1 MKNID
6 SDYLVIGCGA
16 VSMAFV
22 DTLMDEKPDAT
33 FAIIDRLHMPGGH
46 WNHAYPFVRLH
57 QPSALYGVATVP
69 LGNDRIDTAGSNKGY
84 YELASGAELLAYFDR
99 VMRERFLPSG
109 RVQYFPMHEY
119 MGEGVF
125 RSLLGSDQYKVNVG
139 KSIVDGTLFNTS
151 VPSMHVRKFDV
162 ADGVSCIAPNELP
175 RFAHGFEQLAILGG
189 GKTAMDVGVWLLDHG
204 VAAEKITWIC
214 PRASWLLNR
223 AVTQPGEAFFATTV
237 GGVATQF
244 EAMAAANSVEDLF
257 LRMEAGGMLLRID
270 KEVMPSMYHFA
281 TISEGEVAQLS
292 RIEKVIGGARVNSLG
307 TDGMV
312 LANGETVKTDGETL
326 YIDCTASAV
335 DFTDGVDA
343 QPVFEEGLI
352 RLQSVFAPL
361 LTFSAAII
369 ARLEGQF
376 DDIAKKNAL
385 SMPNRVCDV
394 PEQWMQVAVQNMMNQ
409 NAWSKVP
416 ELAGWLNTCRLN
428 PARAGG
434 RAAAMAKPENAA
446 LMERLMGAAIPAVM
460 NTQKLIMEL
469 DAAS

>member
-1 MKNID
+1 M
-6 SDYLVIGCGA
+6 
-16 VSMAFV
+16 
-22 DTLMDEKPDAT
+22 
-33 FAIIDRLHMPGGH
+33 
-46 WNHAYPFVRLH
+46 
-57 QPSALYGVATVP
+57 
-69 LGNDRIDTAGSNKGY
+69 
-84 YELASGAELLAYFDR
+84 
-99 VMRERFLPSG
+99 
-109 RVQYFPMHEY
+109 
-119 MGEGVF
+119 
-125 RSLLGSDQYKVNVG
+125 
-139 KSIVDGTLFNTS
+139 
-151 VPSMHVRKFDV
+151 
-162 ADGVSCIAPNELP
+162 
-175 RFAHGFEQLAILGG
+175 
-189 GKTAMDVGVWLLDHG
+189 
-204 VAAEKITWIC
+204 
-214 PRASWLLNR
+214 
-223 AVTQPGEAFFATTV
+223 
-237 GGVATQF
+237 
-244 EAMAAANSVEDLF
+244 
-257 LRMEAGGMLLRID
+257 
-270 KEVMPSMYHFA
+270 
-281 TISEGEVAQLS
+281 
-292 RIEKVIGGARVNSLG
+292 IGGARVNSLG
-307 TDGMV
+307 TDGVV

-409 NAWSKVP
+409 NAWSEVP

>member
-33 FAIIDRLHMPGGH
+33 FTIIDRLHMPGGH

-57 QPSALYGVATVP
+57 QPSALYGVAMVP

-84 YELASGAELLAYFDR
+84 YELASGAELLAYYDR

-109 RVQYFPMHEY
+109 RVQYFPLHEY

-125 RSLLGSDQYKVNVG
+125 RSLLGGDQYKVNIG
-139 KSIVDGTLFNTS
+139 KSVVDGTFFNTS
-151 VPSMHVRKFDV
+151 VPSMHARKFDV
-162 ADGVSCIAPNELP
+162 EDGVTCIAPNELP

-204 VAAEKITWIC
+204 VTAEKITWVC

-223 AVTQPGEAFFATTV
+223 AATQPGEEFFASTV

-244 EAMAAANSVEDLF
+244 EAMAAATSVEDLF

-270 KEVMPSMYHFA
+270 KEIMPSMYHFA
-281 TISEGEVAQLS
+281 TISEGEVEQLR
-292 RIEKVIGGARVNSLG
+292 RIERVIRGARVKSLG
-307 TDGMV
+307 VGGMV
-312 LANGETVKTDGETL
+312 LANGETVKADGETL

-335 DFTDGVDA
+335 DFTGSVDA

-352 RLQSVFAPL
+352 TLQSVFAPL
-361 LTFSAAII
+361 VTFSAALI

-385 SMPNRVCDV
+385 STPNRICDV

-409 NAWSKVP
+409 NAWGQVP
-416 ELAGWLNTCRLN
+416 ELVGWLNTCRLN

-434 RAAAMAKPENAA
+434 REAALAKPENAA
-446 LMERLMGAAIPAVM
+446 LMKRVMEAAIPAVM

-469 DAAS
+469 DGAT